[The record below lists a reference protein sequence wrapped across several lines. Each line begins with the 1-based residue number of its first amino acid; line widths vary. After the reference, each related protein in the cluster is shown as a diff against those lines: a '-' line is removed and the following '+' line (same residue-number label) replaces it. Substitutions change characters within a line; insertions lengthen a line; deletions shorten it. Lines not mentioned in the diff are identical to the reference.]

1 VIYSFELLFLAAVSF
16 LLAYFI
22 GARKYTWLL
31 SGYNQRRIRDQEK
44 LARIVGKYNMI
55 VGIAAAAGSMIDHPD
70 MIVIFP
76 IAVIGHVA
84 LAAYANVKMV
94 E

>member
-1 VIYSFELLFLAAVSF
+1 VIHSYELLFLAVVSF
-16 LLAYFI
+16 LMAYFI
-22 GARKYTWLL
+22 GAKKYTWLL

-44 LARIVGKYNMI
+44 LARMTGKYNMI

-70 MIVIFP
+70 TVVIFP
-76 IAVIGHVA
+76 LVVIGHVA

-94 E
+94 D